1 MRCPKCGFISFDN
14 LDSCLKCNKDISD
27 ATRAFQGST
36 LKVNT
41 PSFLKISVPDEDE
54 LQIEGAAEVGG
65 EIEFADPD
73 LEILIDDEGERG
85 EIDFNLDSGDDADE
99 DLPLAG
105 DFDEVDTFGDDEDG
119 GSDLSADLGQFEDVP
134 DDDTFSFEDF
144 DDEAEEPEEKD
155 APAMDLPD
163 ELNDISDLLPPD
175 GPAADEPLKEPLAE
189 MNQSEPEPMEA
200 AAESGDDIPLA
211 EPEDDLDF
219 SNLDFDL
226 SGAEEAV
233 GNQEGVAETAA
244 PAAEPEKA
252 YAAASVDMDEDLDF
266 NLDLGGLT
274 IKDEK

>member
-1 MRCPKCGFISFDN
+1 MRCPKCGYISFDN
-14 LDSCLKCNKDISD
+14 LDSCLKCNKDISG

-41 PSFLKISVPDEDE
+41 PSFLKISDPDEDE

-65 EIEFADPD
+65 EIEFTDPD

-85 EIDFNLDSGDDADE
+85 EIDFDLDSGDDADE

-105 DFDEVDTFGDDEDG
+105 DFDEVATFGDDEDG
-119 GSDLSADLGQFEDVP
+119 GTDLSADLGQFEDVP
-134 DDDTFSFEDF
+134 DDDTFSFEDL
-144 DDEAEEPEEKD
+144 DDEAEESEEKD

-163 ELNDISDLLPPD
+163 ELNDISDLLPPES
-175 GPAADEPLKEPLAE
+175 AAVDKALTEPLAE
-189 MNQSEPEPMEA
+189 MNQSEPMEGG
-200 AAESGDDIPLA
+200 AESGDDVPLA

-226 SGAEEAV
+226 NGADEAV
-233 GNQEGVAETAA
+233 GGQEAVADTTA
-244 PAAEPEKA
+244 PAAEREEA
-252 YAAASVDMDEDLDF
+252 YAAASADMDEELDF

-274 IKDEK
+274 IKDDK

>member
-54 LQIEGAAEVGG
+54 LKIEGAAEVGG
-65 EIEFADPD
+65 EIEFTDPD
-73 LEILIDDEGERG
+73 LEILIDDEGEG
-85 EIDFNLDSGDDADE
+85 GGIDFDLDSGDDADE

-105 DFDEVDTFGDDEDG
+105 DFDEAATFGDDEDG
-119 GSDLSADLGQFEDVP
+119 GTDLSADLGQFEDVP

-144 DDEAEEPEEKD
+144 DDEAEESEEKD

-163 ELNDISDLLPPD
+163 ELNDISDLLPPED
-175 GPAADEPLKEPLAE
+175 SAAEEPLKEPLAE
-189 MNQSEPEPMEA
+189 MNQSEPMEA
-200 AAESGDDIPLA
+200 AAESGDDVPLA
-211 EPEDDLDF
+211 EPIDDLDF

-226 SGAEEAV
+226 NGAEAAV
-233 GNQEGVAETAA
+233 GGQEGAAETAA

-252 YAAASVDMDEDLDF
+252 YAASSVDMDEDLDF

-274 IKDEK
+274 IKDDKQ

>member
-14 LDSCLKCNKDISD
+14 LDSCLKCNKDISG

-36 LKVNT
+36 LKVDT

-65 EIEFADPD
+65 EIEFTDPD
-73 LEILIDDEGERG
+73 LEILIDDEGEGG
-85 EIDFNLDSGDDADE
+85 EIDFDLDSGDDADE

-105 DFDEVDTFGDDEDG
+105 DFDEVATFGDDEDG
-119 GSDLSADLGQFEDVP
+119 GTDLSADLGQFEDVP

-144 DDEAEEPEEKD
+144 DDEAEESEEKD

-163 ELNDISDLLPPD
+163 ELNDISDLLPPE
-175 GPAADEPLKEPLAE
+175 GSAADEPLKEPLAE
-189 MNQSEPEPMEA
+189 MNQSESMEA
-200 AAESGDDIPLA
+200 AAESGDDVPLA

-226 SGAEEAV
+226 SGAEAAV
-233 GNQEGVAETAA
+233 SGQKGAAETAA

-252 YAAASVDMDEDLDF
+252 YAASGVDMDEDLDF

-274 IKDEK
+274 IKDDK

>member
-1 MRCPKCGFISFDN
+1 MRCPKCGYISFDN
-14 LDSCLKCNKDISD
+14 LDSCLKCNKDISG

-65 EIEFADPD
+65 EIEFTDPD

-85 EIDFNLDSGDDADE
+85 EIDFDLDSGDDADE

-105 DFDEVDTFGDDEDG
+105 DFDEVATFGDDEDG
-119 GSDLSADLGQFEDVP
+119 GTDLSADLGQFEDVP
-134 DDDTFSFEDF
+134 DDDTFSFEDL
-144 DDEAEEPEEKD
+144 DDEAEDSEEKD

-163 ELNDISDLLPPD
+163 ELNDISDLLPPES
-175 GPAADEPLKEPLAE
+175 AAVDKPLTEPLAE
-189 MNQSEPEPMEA
+189 MNQSEPMETG
-200 AAESGDDIPLA
+200 AESGDDVPLA

-226 SGAEEAV
+226 NGADEAV
-233 GNQEGVAETAA
+233 GGQEAVADTTA
-244 PAAEPEKA
+244 PAAEPEEA
-252 YAAASVDMDEDLDF
+252 YAAASADMDEELDF

-274 IKDEK
+274 IKDDK